1 MSLKSTLMMT
11 VVAFGYFG
19 IASAQNAPAPLGL
32 ALAGEQPGSQ
42 ARPALALRDPATAA
56 PLPRKEMGL
65 KLQRPQAE
73 AKASAVAAPGKAVDE
88 SALRFYAGQGDTARV
103 AAEIRRLKTLH
114 PAWQPPEDLFN
125 GSTVAIDEQPLWTLF
140 AAGRYDELRE
150 QAAALQLE
158 HPGYVPSADLSAKV
172 AAAEQRQLITSA
184 SDARD
189 WDQVIA
195 LATENQDLL
204 VCREMDVLWR
214 VAEAFASADDSE
226 RAIEVY
232 RYILTN
238 CDNPKERLA
247 TVQKASVALPTRSI
261 GELIA
266 MGKRRNGG
274 GGEFDAV
281 RIDLIRRNIGE
292 VASGKTEELPA
303 ERDLK
308 LVEASARRG
317 NANDAGL
324 LGWYAYQRKEF
335 GAARD
340 WFALASKTSK
350 DPKHLEGLILST
362 RNLGELGAAEK
373 LAYDGRASDSMIRRA
388 YVEIVAT
395 EITGPRATKLEADR
409 QARIEEVVSTE
420 QSAIGAQALGWYLYN
435 SGHFAPARH
444 WFERS
449 VAWGPSEVAV
459 TGLTVAAQQLGE
471 RKLAQ
476 ETIAKYRD
484 QYPMVAALEKL
495 QSHTPSGKGAG
506 RKIAG
511 GRGAPSGYIKE
522 TLALYQAGKYRE
534 AAAILDRHEGR
545 MPVGMQELRG
555 WAHLNSQNYRE
566 AGKVF
571 ADLQKKS
578 PNKNVEHGQFLSE
591 IGTKGNAH
599 RWWYN

>member
-32 ALAGEQPGSQ
+32 APAGERPAPQ
-42 ARPALALRDPATAA
+42 ARPALALREPAA
-56 PLPRKEMGL
+56 LPRKETGL

-73 AKASAVAAPGKAVDE
+73 TRASAVAAPGKVVDE

-172 AAAEQRQLITSA
+172 VAAEQRQLITSA

-204 VCREMDVLWR
+204 VCREMDMLWR
-214 VAEAFASADDSE
+214 VAEAFASTGDAE

-247 TVQKASVALPTRSI
+247 TVQKASAALPARSI

-281 RIDLIRRNIGE
+281 RLDLIRRNIGE
-292 VASGKTEELPA
+292 VAGGKTEELPA

-317 NANDAGL
+317 NASDAGL
-324 LGWYAYQRKEF
+324 LGWYAYQRREF

-340 WFALASKTSK
+340 WFALASKASK

-373 LAYDGRASDSMIRRA
+373 LAYDGRAADSMIRKA

-420 QSAIGAQALGWYLYN
+420 QSALGAQALGWYLYN
-435 SGHFAPARH
+435 NGHFAPARH

-459 TGLTVAAQQLGE
+459 TGLAVSAQRLGE
-471 RKLAQ
+471 RRLVQ

-484 QYPMVAALEKL
+484 QYPMVAALEMF
-495 QSHTPSGKGAG
+495 QGHTPSGKGAG
-506 RKIAG
+506 RRIAG

-522 TLALYQAGKYRE
+522 TLALYEAGKYRE
-534 AAAILDRHEGR
+534 AAAILDRQGGR

-555 WAHLNSQNYRE
+555 WAHLNSQNYQE

-571 ADLQKKS
+571 AELQKKR
-578 PNKNVEHGQFLSE
+578 PNKKVEHGQFLSE